1 MRGYRHW
8 RWHLDEIYVKLNGE
22 QAYLWRAVDQEGE
35 VLESYITRTRDRAA
49 ALTFM
54 KALRRHGSLD
64 WISIDG
70 LRSYRAAM
78 NKLGMPGSRRSAAG

>member
-1 MRGYRHW
+1 M

-22 QAYLWRAVDQEGE
+22 MVSLWSAVDHEGE
-35 VLESYITRTRDRAA
+35 ILESYNSRTRDKEA

-54 KALRRHGSLD
+54 KKALKRHGLPET
-64 WISIDG
+64 ITTNG

-78 NKLGMPGSRRSAAG
+78 KELGNTDK